1 MFNLTIDIN
10 IEKTKSMHAC
20 RPQSQIARAAISF
33 SVFEKE
39 IEGVRH
45 FKYLG
50 VTSSNFTWTEHI
62 GFVSKRINQ
71 CLEFYG
77 GLRVCFHVVRL
88 LQQSYSPDL

>member
-45 FKYLG
+45 FK
-50 VTSSNFTWTEHI
+50 
-62 GFVSKRINQ
+62 
-71 CLEFYG
+71 
-77 GLRVCFHVVRL
+77 
-88 LQQSYSPDL
+88 